1 MGNQTAKGQTL
12 SDSDIRLLGQ
22 QSGLPPHII
31 QQLFEAFMERAGTNG
46 R

>member
-12 SDSDIRLLGQ
+12 SDYDIRLLSQ

-31 QQLFEAFMERAGTNG
+31 QQLYEAFMERAGKDG